1 MPDGNH
7 ITELD
12 RQSSLGTKRSQK
24 YIAISYGKRAFD
36 KAGIEFQIGRELG
49 MADG

>member
-12 RQSSLGTKRSQK
+12 RQSSLELDGCC
-24 YIAISYGKRAFD
+24 SYTPGSS
-36 KAGIEFQIGRELG
+36 
-49 MADG
+49 